1 MKKQTITLLQ
11 VGFGALA
18 LFLAYQIYAVIMEP
32 IEFEKLKEQRF
43 TEVKSQLENIREA
56 ELAYKTQFGTYTG
69 DLDVL
74 ISFVDTGYITIYE
87 RKDSSF
93 MYYNRVFQ
101 KDMNKDTTIV
111 RVIGEQPVR
120 GTIEAFPVDFD
131 ASTMKY
137 IFGTNT
143 EISLA
148 SAKIDRG
155 GISVDV
161 FEASAP
167 ETVIFEDVQDR
178 FDQYISK
185 SYSLQVGSLTEPTI
199 SGNWK

>member
-1 MKKQTITLLQ
+1 MKKKTITLLQ
-11 VGFGALA
+11 LGLGVVA

-32 IEFEKLKEQRF
+32 IEFENLKEQRF
-43 TEVKSQLENIREA
+43 THVKAQLENIREA
-56 ELAYKTQFGTYTG
+56 ELAYKTQYGSYTG
-69 DLDVL
+69 DLHEL
-74 ISFVDTGYITIYE
+74 IAFIDTGYITITE

-111 RVIGEQPVR
+111 RIIGKQPVR
-120 GTIEAFPVDFD
+120 GTIDAFPKTFD
-131 ASTMKY
+131 ANSMRL
-137 IFGTNT
+137 IHGTQT

-161 FEASAP
+161 FEAAAP
-167 ETVIFEDVQDR
+167 ETVIFADVQER